1 MESYLRN
8 FLFRLLV
15 KLFLEN
21 KCNETA
27 NRLLDRY
34 FELFDDEAGDFFANM
49 SPEAV
54 QEMETR
60 ILAKIHE
67 IIDRLD

>member
-1 MESYLRN
+1 MESYLKK
-8 FLFRLLV
+8 FLFNLLIE
-15 KLFLEN
+15 LFLEN

-34 FELFDDEAGDFFANM
+34 FELFDDEVGDYFAKM
-49 SPEAV
+49 PPEEI

-67 IIDRLD
+67 IIDQLD